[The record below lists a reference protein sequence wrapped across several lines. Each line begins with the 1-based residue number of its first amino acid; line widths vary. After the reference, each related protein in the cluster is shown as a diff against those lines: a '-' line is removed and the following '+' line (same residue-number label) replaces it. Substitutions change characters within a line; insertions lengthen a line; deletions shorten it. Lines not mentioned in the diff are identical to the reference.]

1 MFGTS
6 LHEKKLSRASPDD
19 MGKTKNVT
27 NKQQIS
33 APSQTELQILFV
45 LHNKKNDGVYGLD
58 IKKAIDFCS
67 GENEELSLGTLYSLL
82 KRLRS
87 KGFICSY
94 DGSSVGGGANRKYYR
109 LTDIGTSEVKRIS
122 KFYEK
127 LQKWTPSG

>member
-45 LHNKKNDGVYGLD
+45 LHNKKN
-58 IKKAIDFCS
+58 
-67 GENEELSLGTLYSLL
+67 ENYLTNVDVVML
-82 KRLRS
+82 K
-87 KGFICSY
+87 
-94 DGSSVGGGANRKYYR
+94 NRYCGQAV
-109 LTDIGTSEVKRIS
+109 L
-122 KFYEK
+122 
-127 LQKWTPSG
+127 